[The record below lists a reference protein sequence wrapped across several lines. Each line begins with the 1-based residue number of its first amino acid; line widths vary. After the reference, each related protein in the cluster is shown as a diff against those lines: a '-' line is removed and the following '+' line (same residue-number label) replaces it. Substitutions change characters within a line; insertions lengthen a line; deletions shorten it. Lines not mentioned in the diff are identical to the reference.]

1 MRRAQVVEQVGIAKR
16 PDNQIVRPGR
26 EAVILRRLAARHTG
40 AFPLN
45 VVVRIWR
52 EMISAFSR
60 LQGPFAITVYAPED
74 KRGFWDIARDHY
86 GSSIPM
92 TAVNTPAAA
101 IRTVADGTATVGVVP
116 MPEED
121 DHEPWWR
128 YLMNEDAKTP
138 RIVARLPFCGRGN
151 ARGDNHDALAVAMI
165 QHEGTGD
172 DRTLLGVE
180 LSEDVSRGR
189 LKDALEAAGL
199 TVVNFR
205 SWTGRQT
212 GGGPPLH
219 LVEVADYVASNDP
232 RLSAFRSKVGDI
244 VLRTTPIG
252 GYAVPLG
259 LTPDIKKV

>member
-1 MRRAQVVEQVGIAKR
+1 
-16 PDNQIVRPGR
+16 
-26 EAVILRRLAARHTG
+26 
-40 AFPLN
+40 
-45 VVVRIWR
+45 
-52 EMISAFSR
+52 
-60 LQGPFAITVYAPED
+60 
-74 KRGFWDIARDHY
+74 
-86 GSSIPM
+86 M

-128 YLMNEDAKTP
+128 HLMNEDAKTP

-151 ARGDNHDALAVAMI
+151 ARGESRDALAIALI

-172 DRTLLGVE
+172 DRTLLGIE

-189 LKDALEAAGL
+189 LKDALDAAGL

-205 SWTGRQT
+205 SWTGRET

-219 LVEVADYVASNDP
+219 LVEVADYVTSGDP
-232 RLSAFRSKVGDI
+232 RLSAFRAKVGEI
-244 VLRTTPIG
+244 VLRVTPIG